1 MQFFFGMFL
10 SDMSNHQ
17 PSLDWAA
24 ARPWVRR
31 ILPPIAMAAGL
42 WLASYPEDHVDWA
55 PWSLQ
60 LSTLGSYILLLGQDH
75 ARFFT
80 GLGMDLICL
89 AIFFSPWLKT
99 ALSSPPLLWL
109 GKNSFAVYL
118 LHGTLIRTLL
128 AWCMFG
134 VTVPAQVEEEV
145 EGHMEVVDAADLQS
159 RPAVYEALFI
169 PVFFVLLYA
178 LANLW
183 TAHVDPLCAR
193 WTAWLERCTFR
204 ETEKKV
210 PMGLLGQAPP

>member
-17 PSLDWAA
+17 ASLDWAA

-31 ILPPIAMAAGL
+31 FLPPILMVAGL

-55 PWSLQ
+55 PWSMQ
-60 LSTLGSYILLLGQDH
+60 LSTLGSYILLMGQDY

-89 AIFFSPWLKT
+89 AIYFSPWLKN
-99 ALSSPPLLWL
+99 ALSTRPLLWL
-109 GKNSFAVYL
+109 GRNSFAVYL

-134 VTVPAQVEEEV
+134 ITVPAQVEQEV
-145 EGHMEVVDAADLQS
+145 EGHMEIVDGPFLPS
-159 RPAVYEALFI
+159 RPAIYEAVFI
-169 PVFFVLLYA
+169 PMFFVLLYA

-193 WTAWLERCTFR
+193 WTAWFERYTFN
-204 ETEKKV
+204 ETEKSQA
-210 PMGLLGQAPP
+210 PGLLSQPPA